1 MRLINLVA
9 VTTAFCLSIIAN
21 AQVTKVGNDTLIDVA
36 CWNVE
41 WLGDADNGPSNE
53 TLQYNN
59 VKDVLTKTD
68 MDVWGLAEVSNST
81 TFYNLLL
88 ALSAYDGTESS
99 YSQTQKTALVWKKAK
114 FDLISYTNINDASQ
128 PDFYNAFAGRY
139 PLEVVLKTKGGNA
152 VDTLYF
158 YVVHLKANSGSGD
171 QDSYNRRKNA
181 SVYLKK
187 FLDTQRRNKKV
198 IVLGDWNDDVDRSV
212 VMINSSYLE
221 SPFQNFVNDSAKYL
235 FTSLSLSLAGETS
248 YPNFNPKNMIDHQLN
263 SRALSDSFYVKR
275 SAAVMKQLSTQIS
288 GYTNN
293 TSDHYPVY
301 ARYNFKRYPKVTPVD
316 TPHSG
321 LNSWDVAGGLNI
333 YPNPANKQVYLSEPL
348 NLTSASLIDQS
359 GRSVPLPI
367 AGIQQQM
374 LVLPEGL
381 TAGVYVL
388 YLQTSEGVIT
398 RKLQLTETR

>member
-1 MRLINLVA
+1 MRSIKSVA
-9 VTTAFCLSIIAN
+9 VLAALCLSLSIS

-36 CWNVE
+36 NWNVE
-41 WLGDADNGPSNE
+41 WFGDTQNGPSNE
-53 TLQYNN
+53 SLQYTN
-59 VKDVLTKTD
+59 VKEVLAKTD

-81 TFYNLLL
+81 TFYNLLVDL
-88 ALSAYDGTESS
+88 PVYDGTESS

-139 PLEVVLKTKGGNA
+139 PLEVILKTKGGNA
-152 VDTLYF
+152 VDTIYF

-181 SVYLKK
+181 SIYLKK

-198 IVLGDWNDDVDRSV
+198 IVMGDWNDDVDRSV

-221 SPFQNFVNDSAKYL
+221 SPFLNFVNDSSKYL

-263 SRALSDSFYVKR
+263 GRALSDSFYVKR
-275 SAAVMKQLSTQIS
+275 SAAVMKQLSSQIS

-301 ARYNFKRYPKVTPVD
+301 ARYNFKRYPKATPVD

-321 LNSWDVAGGLNI
+321 VGESDDIRFLEV
-333 YPNPANKQVYLSEPL
+333 YPNPAGRTVYLSIPVHL
-348 NLTSASLIDQS
+348 KAVTLVDMT
-359 GRSVPLPI
+359 GRSVPLDLHD
-367 AGIQQQM
+367 AQQQVF
-374 LVLPEGL
+374 LLPEGL
-381 TAGVYVL
+381 SEGMYVL
-388 YLQTSEGVIT
+388 YLQTYDGVVV
-398 RKLQLTETR
+398 RKLQLKRGD